1 MGKMTWPLILAML
14 AFLPAEGR
22 GQSSGAT
29 ERVTR
34 DAVAAEVR
42 LLRQAV
48 ERLAAVSVRSHVLVS
63 RLAVQQQ
70 RVARAQDAVDR
81 VAQAMDAA
89 DRTQERTRGALAK
102 LNGVLAN
109 VIEEPRRSELERE
122 VETLRADLVDNDR
135 NVARLRA
142 RRSQAE
148 QSLRSEQQIY
158 GELEASLNGLDR
170 ELQRPSS

>member
-1 MGKMTWPLILAML
+1 MRKMTWALILAML
-14 AFLPAEGR
+14 AFLPTEGR
-22 GQSSGAT
+22 TQSSGAS
-29 ERVTR
+29 ERATR

-42 LLRQAV
+42 LLRQTV
-48 ERLAAVSVRSHVLVS
+48 ERLAAVSARSHVLVS

-81 VAQAMDAA
+81 VAEAMDAA
-89 DRTQERTRGALAK
+89 GRKQERTRGALEK

-109 VIEEPRRSELERE
+109 AIEEPRRSQLERE

-135 NVARLRA
+135 NVARLRT

-148 QSLRSEQQIY
+148 QSVRSEQQIY
-158 GELEASLNGLDR
+158 GELEASLDRLDR
-170 ELQRPSS
+170 ELQRPGS